1 MIYLWMFLA
10 LCIVCVSGY
19 IGQVLNVVSAVSSFF
34 GMVILAALIYY
45 FTMWLT
51 GGNELV
57 TGIFMFLAPACGLMI
72 NKGESI
78 RVFPL
83 SNWTEQDIWQ
93 YIWLENIDIVPLYL
107 AAERPVLERD
117 GMLMMIDD
125 NRIDLQPGEVIKK
138 RMVRFRTLGCWPLT
152 GAVESNA
159 QTLPEIIEEM
169 LVSTT
174 SERQGRVIDR
184 DQAGSMEL
192 KKRQGYF

>member
-72 NKGESI
+72 RFMVGMAGDSGSGWLIWAGVHISI
-78 RVFPL
+78 RHDCSP
-83 SNWTEQDIWQ
+83 
-93 YIWLENIDIVPLYL
+93 
-107 AAERPVLERD
+107 A
-117 GMLMMIDD
+117 M
-125 NRIDLQPGEVIKK
+125 
-138 RMVRFRTLGCWPLT
+138 
-152 GAVESNA
+152 
-159 QTLPEIIEEM
+159 
-169 LVSTT
+169 
-174 SERQGRVIDR
+174 
-184 DQAGSMEL
+184 
-192 KKRQGYF
+192 

>member
-72 NKGESI
+72 RFMVGAMAGGSGSGWFIWAGVHISI
-78 RVFPL
+78 RHDCSP
-83 SNWTEQDIWQ
+83 
-93 YIWLENIDIVPLYL
+93 
-107 AAERPVLERD
+107 A
-117 GMLMMIDD
+117 M
-125 NRIDLQPGEVIKK
+125 
-138 RMVRFRTLGCWPLT
+138 
-152 GAVESNA
+152 
-159 QTLPEIIEEM
+159 
-169 LVSTT
+169 
-174 SERQGRVIDR
+174 
-184 DQAGSMEL
+184 
-192 KKRQGYF
+192 